1 MTVDV
6 MLRGMI
12 VEVEVDRYDED
23 PETNALDV
31 EWRFDGMTPEEHD
44 DLHLTD
50 EEEESIIEQI
60 SKAMGE
66 RE

>member
-31 EWRFDGMTPEEHD
+31 EWHFDGMTPEEHD